1 MNISVFYA
9 HGSSATET
17 EVKAEMKKIQIA
29 IANKF
34 ARKGTTTT
42 VKCTSGKQAW
52 TEGFNPSMAGEYST
66 RMNNGWAQWA
76 GGIAKEKDRV
86 TGKSRYDIFVCPD
99 RNCGSATH
107 TILSSALTLGRPVF
121 LWEDGKFRT
130 VSAVL
135 CHDSDDWKS
144 GFRLYI
150 YSPNDDIALDSNTK
164 QP

>member
-9 HGSSATET
+9 HASSATET

-52 TEGFNPSMAGEYST
+52 TEGFNPSMMGEYST

-86 TGKSRYDIFVCPD
+86 SGKNRYDLFICPD
-99 RNCGSATH
+99 RNCGSATN
-107 TILSSALTLGRPVF
+107 TILSSALSLGRPVF
-121 LWEDGKFRT
+121 LWEDGKFHVV
-130 VSAVL
+130 VSVI